1 MSILKVAL
9 SIGAGI
15 LATAA
20 CYLGLSSL
28 SNNSVSGNKGEDHLC
43 ANDPSQVGNSNNITN
58 SAYGVSKNKSDAL
71 LRKLDRIQV
80 GVINFARFVSEVVR
94 SISLFVRAMRC
105 YEYDVS

>member
-1 MSILKVAL
+1 MSLLKIAL

-20 CYLGLSSL
+20 CYLGLSTVA
-28 SNNSVSGNKGEDHLC
+28 NVSGKEECLID
-43 ANDPSQVGNSNNITN
+43 NNPQTDNNNNPIVN
-58 SAYGVSKNKSDAL
+58 GKNKSEAL
-71 LRKLDRIQV
+71 LRKLDKVQV
-80 GVINFARFVSEVVR
+80 CVINFARFVSEVVR

>member
-1 MSILKVAL
+1 MSILKIAL

-20 CYLGLSSL
+20 CYLGLSSI
-28 SNNSVSGNKGEDHLC
+28 NNVSENKENHLC
-43 ANDPSQVGNSNNITN
+43 STETGDPQVNNIN
-58 SAYGVSKNKSDAL
+58 NNPEILRKNKSEAL
-71 LRKLDRIQV
+71 LRKLDKIQV
-80 GVINFARFVSEVVR
+80 SVINFARFVSEVVR

>member
-1 MSILKVAL
+1 MSILKIAL

-20 CYLGLSSL
+20 CYLGLSSINSER
-28 SNNSVSGNKGEDHLC
+28 SNGEDHLSSG
-43 ANDPSQVGNSNNITN
+43 DPSQVDNNN
-58 SAYGVSKNKSDAL
+58 NFPQERNKSEAL
-71 LRKLDRIQV
+71 LRRLDKVQV